1 MSPAATGVGLLKKTM
16 MVDINQQNLKNP
28 MKKIGEAPKKI
39 LVFFTASH
47 SPTINGIQMDL

>member
-1 MSPAATGVGLLKKTM
+1 MSPAAIGVGLLKKTM

-28 MKKIGEAPKKI
+28 MKIGEAPKKI